1 MTGPPTVAA
10 IGVGQTPF
18 GPTQRAPTYVELLQQ
33 AAAEALRSA
42 SLTIDDIDAIVLAL
56 APESLMGVN
65 HAERWC
71 IDSIGGRLKPVIR
84 IQTGGATG
92 LSAVQAG
99 YQHVASGLYDR
110 VLVVGAD
117 RVRESGDAQ
126 KIFNKIWDP
135 FYDRALPFTTI
146 TMIAMSA
153 VRYMHNY
160 GMTERQMARVS
171 QKAHHNGVLNP
182 NAHIRREVSVE
193 EVLASRY
200 LSWPLKLLDA
210 CPQSAGGCAVVLAA
224 ADAVNPAIHD
234 PAWIS
239 GLSMAG
245 ETYYIGDRL
254 ETSERGY
261 DYGDA
266 EALAV
271 AAERAYAMAGITD
284 PRTQIDAVE
293 TYASFS
299 PVEIHNAEAL
309 GLADLGTAGPLF
321 EEGFFDLDGQI
332 PLNPSGGVICTNPIS
347 VTAMVR
353 FVEAVLQVQGRA
365 GAHQVPGAKT
375 VVATGAGG
383 SHQFFNVAVV
393 TSERP
398 S

>member
-1 MTGPPTVAA
+1 MSARRGVAA
-10 IGVGQTPF
+10 IGVGQTKF
-18 GPTQRAPTYVELLQQ
+18 GPTHLAGTYVELLNE
-33 AAAEALRSA
+33 AAVAALDEAK
-42 SLTIDDIDAIVLAL
+42 LTIDDVDAIVLAL
-56 APESLMGVN
+56 APEALMGVN

-71 IDSIGGRLKPVIR
+71 VDVIGGRMKPVMR
-84 IQTGGATG
+84 VQTGGATG
-92 LSAVQAG
+92 LSAIQAG
-99 YQHVASGLYDR
+99 YHHVASGRFER

-135 FYDRALPFTTI
+135 FYERDLPLTTI
-146 TMIAMSA
+146 SMIAMSA
-153 VRYMHNY
+153 VRYMHRH

-171 QKAHHNGVLNP
+171 QKSHYNGTLNDK
-182 NAHIRREVSVE
+182 AHIRREVDVD
-193 EVLASRY
+193 EVLDSRY
-200 LSWPLKLLDA
+200 LAWPIKLLDA
-210 CPQSAGGCAVVLAA
+210 CPQSAGGCAVVLSSR
-224 ADAVNPAIHD
+224 DALEPGQV

-239 GLSMAG
+239 GISMAG
-245 ETYYIGDRL
+245 ETYFIGDRL
-254 ETSERGY
+254 ELSPRGY

-284 PRTQIDAVE
+284 PQSEIDAVE

-309 GLADLGTAGPLF
+309 GLAELGTAGPQF
-321 EEGFFDLDGQI
+321 EEGRFDLDGEI
-332 PLNPSGGVICTNPIS
+332 PINPSGGVICTNPIS

-353 FVEAVLQVQGRA
+353 FAEAVLQVQGRA
-365 GAHQVPGAKT
+365 GAHQVPDART

-393 TSERP
+393 TAEER